1 MLFSADI
8 AHTRRS
14 LYEGLVCVAAGAMQ
28 TGASREGAM
37 QTGASRE
44 GASING
50 RCTMKD
56 VYSIVQ
62 RMSEKGML
70 KDVETYNALL
80 LAMAGTP

>member
-14 LYEGLVCVAAGAMQ
+14 LYEGLVCVAAGV
-28 TGASREGAM
+28 M

-56 VYSIVQ
+56 DYSIVQ
-62 RMSEKGML
+62 RMSEKGMQ